1 MKIILPVAGKG
12 TRLRPHTHTK
22 PKSLVR
28 VAGKT
33 VLEHVI
39 AGVGRLKVDEYIF
52 VTDENGDIIEAF
64 VKKNFPKLPAAYITQ
79 TELLGPAHAVWLA
92 SPRINQGD
100 DVLVVFN
107 DTLFVTD
114 LTRIHRTC
122 DGLDGLIYSK
132 EVEDYKRFGV
142 NVMKDGIIVDMV
154 EKPDKPIS
162 KLAQVGLYYLK
173 DGPLFMKYLSTAV
186 ERKLTVKGEYYL
198 PEVFKLM
205 IADGLKLGAPE
216 IDEWLDCGKPET
228 LLSTNR
234 YLLERSTASHFCVE
248 GCVII
253 PPVSIDA
260 TAKVHHSV
268 IGPHVSIAEGCQI
281 EDSIIKESVIN
292 ANSILKSVMLDHS
305 LVGDS
310 VELTGVSQKISI
322 GDNSAIDMSNCQ
334 VCPLKKGM

>member
-1 MKIILPVAGKG
+1 MKVILPVAGKG

-33 VLEHVI
+33 VLEHVM
-39 AGVGRLKVDEYIF
+39 ANLQKLKVDEFIII
-52 VTDENGDIIEAF
+52 TDENGEIVESFFRKHFPEANATF
-64 VKKNFPKLPAAYITQ
+64 LPQA
-79 TELLGPAHAVWLA
+79 ERLGPAHAVGLA
-92 SPRINQGD
+92 APRIKPGD
-100 DVLVVFN
+100 DTLVVFN

-114 LTRIHRTC
+114 LTRLPRLC
-122 DGLDGLIYSK
+122 EGLDGLIYSK

-142 NVMKDGIIVDMV
+142 NVMKDGVIVDMV
-154 EKPDKPIS
+154 EKPDQPIS

-173 DGPLFMKYLSTAV
+173 DAHRFMDYLHKAI

-205 IADGLKLGAPE
+205 ITDGMKLGAPE

-228 LLSTNR
+228 LLATNR
-234 YLLERSTASHFCVE
+234 YLLERSSRSYFCVE

-253 PPVSIDA
+253 PPVSIDP

-268 IGPHVSIAEGCQI
+268 IGPFVSVAEGCVI
-281 EDSIIKESVIN
+281 EDSVIRDSVIN
-292 ANSILKSVMLDHS
+292 ADSSLHSVMLDNS
-305 LVGDS
+305 LIGDS
-310 VELTGVSQKISI
+310 VSLTGLAQRINI
-322 GDNSAIDMSNCQ
+322 GDNSIIDMGNCQ
-334 VCPLKKGM
+334 NCPAKK

>member
-1 MKIILPVAGKG
+1 MKVILPTAGKG

-33 VLEHVI
+33 VLEHV
-39 AGVGRLKVDEYIF
+39 VGNFHKTAVDEFIII
-52 VTDENGDIIEAF
+52 TDENGAVIEKFFRQKYPDKAVSF
-64 VKKNFPKLPAAYITQ
+64 VQ
-79 TELLGPAHAVWLA
+79 QHELLGPAHAVWLA
-92 SPRINQGD
+92 ASRIQKGD

-107 DTLFVTD
+107 DTLFITD
-114 LTRIHRTC
+114 LARIPRLSE
-122 DGLDGLIYSK
+122 GLDGLIYSK
-132 EVEDYKRFGV
+132 EVEDYRRFGV
-142 NVMKDGIIVDMV
+142 NVMKGEVIVDMV

-173 DGPLFMKYLSTAV
+173 DGPRFMDYIAKAV

-198 PEVFKLM
+198 PDVFKLM

-228 LLSTNR
+228 LLATNR
-234 YLLERSTASHFCVE
+234 YLLERSPVSHYCIE

-253 PPVSIDA
+253 PPVSIDP

-268 IGPHVSIAEGCQI
+268 IGPHVSVAEGCVI
-281 EDSIIKESVIN
+281 EESIIRDSVIN
-292 ANSILKSVMLDHS
+292 ANSLLHSVMLESS
-305 LVGDS
+305 LIGDS
-310 VELTGVSQKISI
+310 VTMSGLHQRMNI
-322 GDNSAIDMSNCQ
+322 GDNSVIDMGNSGIG
-334 VCPLKKGM
+334 PDRK

>member
-39 AGVGRLKVDEYIF
+39 ASVGKLKVDEYIII
-52 VTDENGDIIEAF
+52 TDENGEIIQKF
-64 VKKNFPKLPAAYITQ
+64 VEKIFPKLPVKYVTQ
-79 TELLGPAHAVWLA
+79 TDLLGPAHAVWLA
-92 SPRINQGD
+92 DPHIREGD

-114 LTRIHRTC
+114 LTRIPRLV

-132 EVEDYKRFGV
+132 EVEDYRRFGV

-173 DGPLFMKYLSTAV
+173 DGKNFMKAIARAV
-186 ERKLTVKGEYYL
+186 EQKLTVKGEYYL

-205 IADGLKLGAPE
+205 LRDGAKLGAPE

-228 LLSTNR
+228 LLATNQ
-234 YLLERSTASHFCVE
+234 YLLERSSRSHYCIE

-253 PPVSIDA
+253 PPVSIDS

-268 IGPHVSIAEGCQI
+268 IGPHVSIAEGCQVENSVI
-281 EDSIIKESVIN
+281 RDSVIN
-292 ANSILKSVMLDHS
+292 ANSILQNVMLDHS

-310 VELTGVSQKISI
+310 VELTGVMQRINM
-322 GDNSAIDMSNCQ
+322 GDNSVIDMGHTSTGP
-334 VCPLKKGM
+334 VSR